1 MGLESV
7 LKVLGFLTGVGS
19 GISSMAESIA
29 LAGLII
35 VFAIAIAYAI
45 WGLAKLGKLVLRMKV
60 HQFALF
66 ILGIGFALI
75 AIAALLP

>member
-1 MGLESV
+1 MGFESV
-7 LKVLGFLTGVGS
+7 LKVLSFLTGMGS

-29 LAGLII
+29 LVGLII
-35 VFAIAIAYAI
+35 VFIIAIAYAI
-45 WGLAKLGKLVLRMKV
+45 WGLVKLGKLVLRMKV

-66 ILGIGFALI
+66 VLGIGFALI